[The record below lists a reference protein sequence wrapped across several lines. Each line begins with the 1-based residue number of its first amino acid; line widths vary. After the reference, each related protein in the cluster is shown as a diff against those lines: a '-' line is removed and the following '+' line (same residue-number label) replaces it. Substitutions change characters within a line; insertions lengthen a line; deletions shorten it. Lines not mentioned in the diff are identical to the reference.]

1 MRTREMTNTITI
13 LHIGTAMSIDVQ
25 FMPES
30 IGAVFGGFNVGAVA
44 EAATAGNTLQFPM
57 LD

>member
-1 MRTREMTNTITI
+1 MTNTITI
-13 LHIGTAMSIDVQ
+13 LHIGTAMSIDVH

-30 IGAVFGGFNVGAVA
+30 IGAVFGGFNVGAVT